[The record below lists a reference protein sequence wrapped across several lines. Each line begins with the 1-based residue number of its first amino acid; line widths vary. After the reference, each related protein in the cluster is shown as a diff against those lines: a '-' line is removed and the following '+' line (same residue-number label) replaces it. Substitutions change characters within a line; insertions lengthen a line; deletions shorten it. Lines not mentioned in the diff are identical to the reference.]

1 MPETLFLVRWP
12 DDSTSRCY
20 SPSSTIREAFEPGR
34 RYPLADFV
42 ERSRAA
48 LEHASAR
55 VTQKYGFGCGQAL
68 AQIRAIEQRATLYPD
83 GGHVV
88 VESFES

>member
-42 ERSRAA
+42 QLSRTA
-48 LEHASAR
+48 LEHASTR
-55 VTQKYGFGCGQAL
+55 VAQKYGFGCGQAL